1 MNVVEKRDFIQN
13 HLHQVNEP
21 LINEI
26 YAKIASLESEFLIEE
41 SEADINN
48 GNVISHDALKQEI
61 LTWRP
66 ISSSKPIVLH

>member
-26 YAKIASLESEFLIEE
+26 YAKIASLES
-41 SEADINN
+41 
-48 GNVISHDALKQEI
+48 
-61 LTWRP
+61 
-66 ISSSKPIVLH
+66 